1 MKQFFVQLQILLVG
15 WQISKKKRLAL
26 EKEFNQILSEWNE
39 QKGEMS
45 SPCFALQ

>member
-45 SPCFALQ
+45 SPGFALQ